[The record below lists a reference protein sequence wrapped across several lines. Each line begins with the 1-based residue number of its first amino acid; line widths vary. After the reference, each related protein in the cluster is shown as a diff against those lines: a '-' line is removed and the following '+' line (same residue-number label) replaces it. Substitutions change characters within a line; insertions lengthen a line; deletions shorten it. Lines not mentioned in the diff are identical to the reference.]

1 MGAAFH
7 GFDHIDVRVKSLPA
21 VESFYDALLAEIG
34 LPRKR
39 RSHVDADGEWQEAD
53 DVRPY
58 NVAEYYEEPAPGKVA
73 FFIGIIED
81 QAMEPTKTRIAFRL
95 QSRGALDRMKVRL
108 HELGARRIEPS
119 EDMEAYPAIFFEDA
133 VGTKLEVCA
142 RHTPADGY

>member
-39 RSHVDADGEWQEAD
+39 RSHVDADGEWLDAD
-53 DVRPY
+53 DARPY
-58 NVAEYYEEPAPGKVA
+58 NVAEYFEEPAPGKVA

-81 QAMEPTKTRIAFRL
+81 RAMEPTKTRIAFRL
-95 QSRGALDRMKVRL
+95 PSRDVLDRLSARL
-108 HELGARRIEPS
+108 HDLGARMIEPS
-119 EDMEAYPAIFFEDA
+119 EDMEGYPAIFFEDA
-133 VGTKLEVCA
+133 AGTRLELCA
-142 RHTPADGY
+142 RHTPSDGY

>member
-21 VESFYDALLAEIG
+21 VEEFYDALLAEIG

-39 RSHVDADGEWQEAD
+39 RSYVDADGEWHEAD
-53 DVRPY
+53 DARPY
-58 NVAEYYEEPAPGKVA
+58 NVAEYYEEAVPGKVS

-81 QAMEPTKTRIAFRL
+81 RAMQPTKTRIAFRL
-95 QSRGALDRMKVRL
+95 PSRAALDHMSARL
-108 HELGARRIEPS
+108 HELGAHKVELS
-119 EDMEAYPAIFFEDA
+119 EDMAGYPAVFFEDA
-133 VGTKLEVCA
+133 VGTRLELCS

>member
-7 GFDHIDVRVKSLPA
+7 GFDHIDVRVTSLAA
-21 VESFYDALLAEIG
+21 VESFYDVLLAELG

-39 RSHVDADGEWQEAD
+39 RSHVDADGEWREAD
-53 DVRPY
+53 DARPY

-81 QAMEPTKTRIAFRL
+81 RAMQPTKTRIAFRL
-95 QSRGALDRMKVRL
+95 PSREQLERMSARL
-108 HELGARRIEPS
+108 HQLGARKIEPS
-119 EDMEAYPAIFFEDA
+119 EDMEGYPAIFFEDA
-133 VGTKLEVCA
+133 VGTRLELCA

>member
-21 VESFYDALLAEIG
+21 VEPFYDVVLAELG

-39 RSHVDADGEWQEAD
+39 HSHVDADGEWQEAD

-58 NVAEYYEEPAPGKVA
+58 NVAEYFEESAPGKVA

-81 QAMEPTKTRIAFRL
+81 RTMEPTKTRIAFRL
-95 QSRGALDRMKVRL
+95 PSRDELDRLTARL
-108 HELGARRIEPS
+108 RELGARKIEHS
-119 EDMEAYPAIFFEDA
+119 EDMEEYPAVFFEDA
-133 VGTKLEVCA
+133 VGTRLELCA

>member
-1 MGAAFH
+1 MGASFH

-21 VESFYDALLAEIG
+21 VEPFYDVLLAEIG

-39 RSHVDADGEWQEAD
+39 RSHVDEGGEWHEAD

-58 NVAEYYEEPAPGKVA
+58 NVAEYYEEVEPGKVA

-81 QAMEPTKTRIAFRL
+81 PAMQPTKTRIAFRSP
-95 QSRGALDRMKVRL
+95 SRAALDRMSMRL
-108 HELGARRIEPS
+108 QELGARNVELS
-119 EDMEAYPAIFFEDA
+119 EDMESYPAIFFEDA
-133 VGTKLEVCA
+133 VGTRLELCA